1 MPRMRTFDDKKNG
14 IFFHYNPKTEK
25 VLTFSYRDGGYE
37 TTEAVDRGTVEKL
50 IIQIGEPMTRVL
62 LKGSKNL
69 DKKPPQKSL
78 TCSFGCDPSTDCW
91 GCWCSDINT

>member
-1 MPRMRTFDDKKNG
+1 MRTFDDKKNG
-14 IFFHYNPKTEK
+14 ILFDFDPKTET
-25 VLTFSYRDGGYE
+25 VHTVSYRDGGHE

-69 DKKPPQKSL
+69 AKPAKIPPPL
-78 TCSFGCDPSTDCW
+78 TCLSGCDPSTDCW
-91 GCWCSDINT
+91 GCWCSDIN